1 MADERVADG
10 DRRICA
16 GVGVQASQSQ
26 RDLSFEIRD
35 ATKSDSSLSPSF
47 LAPSL
52 CAQLLLLRTM
62 SLYVCVT
69 GYTDAPGHTEYII
82 TTDFEDTSGKR
93 HSVSK
98 MHRFSAFQDLHAD
111 IQLKLGL
118 PTTLPVAKTLMTTS
132 AVKDERVVKFQEYLR
147 NAVAKCGSEPHPAL
161 CRFLGVDPKAVDG
174 SKTIGP
180 SATGGAPSSGGGG
193 GSSSSPSAA
202 AAPRTFCESSFFFGG
217 ASAAGEAA
225 AAGALPEDLNDGLRE
240 GIKNGDTQLCLE
252 LIKKGA
258 DANHRDRQGSYPL
271 HMACLFQRTEVVKAL
286 LAAGADIEKQ
296 NAAGELPTK
305 IANVTLK
312 MKMLKF
318 KETGNFGLA

>member
-1 MADERVADG
+1 MAIVLSAPCLSRCDVRCAPGPGDFPASTALPPIFVPIIACAAPLSGQRTLFERMA
-10 DRRICA
+10 A
-16 GVGVQASQSQ
+16 
-26 RDLSFEIRD
+26 L
-35 ATKSDSSLSPSF
+35 SSLLCPS
-47 LAPSL
+47 
-52 CAQLLLLRTM
+52 C
-62 SLYVCVT
+62 
-69 GYTDAPGHTEYII
+69 
-82 TTDFEDTSGKR
+82 
-93 HSVSK
+93 
-98 MHRFSAFQDLHAD
+98 
-111 IQLKLGL
+111 
-118 PTTLPVAKTLMTTS
+118 
-132 AVKDERVVKFQEYLR
+132 
-147 NAVAKCGSEPHPAL
+147 SEPHPAL

-193 GSSSSPSAA
+193 GSSSSGAAAA

>member
-1 MADERVADG
+1 MQNERGENIFPRALPAHLLP
-10 DRRICA
+10 R
-16 GVGVQASQSQ
+16 Q
-26 RDLSFEIRD
+26 
-35 ATKSDSSLSPSF
+35 
-47 LAPSL
+47 L
-52 CAQLLLLRTM
+52 C
-62 SLYVCVT
+62 
-69 GYTDAPGHTEYII
+69 
-82 TTDFEDTSGKR
+82 
-93 HSVSK
+93 
-98 MHRFSAFQDLHAD
+98 
-111 IQLKLGL
+111 
-118 PTTLPVAKTLMTTS
+118 
-132 AVKDERVVKFQEYLR
+132 
-147 NAVAKCGSEPHPAL
+147 
-161 CRFLGVDPKAVDG
+161 
-174 SKTIGP
+174 
-180 SATGGAPSSGGGG
+180 
-193 GSSSSPSAA
+193 
-202 AAPRTFCESSFFFGG
+202 PRTFCESSFFFGG
-217 ASAAGEAA
+217 ASVAGEAA

>member
-1 MADERVADG
+1 M
-10 DRRICA
+10 
-16 GVGVQASQSQ
+16 
-26 RDLSFEIRD
+26 EIRD
-35 ATKSDSSLSPSF
+35 AQRSRDSSLSPSSSS
-47 LAPSL
+47 ASSE
-52 CAQLLLLRTM
+52 LLLRVLLTM

-82 TTDFEDTSGKR
+82 TTDYEDTEGKR
-93 HSVSK
+93 HSVNK

-193 GSSSSPSAA
+193 GSSSSGAAAA

-217 ASAAGEAA
+217 ASVAGEAA